1 MSPRDLANVNVL
13 MCITHVLQFHRRIFA
28 ILIDTLTTGLTKL
41 EEPMFTILPEDDAIL
56 HLRKPFSF
64 LSNFSRSVVYVDGQS
79 CATVEH
85 AYHMQKTLDPGWR
98 EIIRLKK
105 NPQWAKQ
112 TASMRSFPQ
121 REDWDTMKV
130 EVMRNLLVQKFS
142 RHPKLAAKLLA
153 TGDRVIAEAN
163 HWGDV
168 RWGVCQDA
176 DGVWR
181 GENLLGVLLMEV
193 RAKLRSGELQVCE
206 ESAERLT

>member
-1 MSPRDLANVNVL
+1 MINATSLAS
-13 MCITHVLQFHRRIFA
+13 
-28 ILIDTLTTGLTKL
+28 TKL
-41 EEPMFTILPEDDAIL
+41 EEQMFTILPEDDAIL
-56 HLRKPFSF
+56 DFRRPFSF
-64 LSNFSRSVVYVDGQS
+64 LSNFSRSVVYVDGQP

-85 AYHMQKTLDPGWR
+85 GYQMQKTLDPNWR
-98 EIIRLKK
+98 EVIRLKQ

-112 TASMRSFPQ
+112 SASMKSFPL

-153 TGDRVIAEAN
+153 TGARVIAEAN

>member
-1 MSPRDLANVNVL
+1 
-13 MCITHVLQFHRRIFA
+13 
-28 ILIDTLTTGLTKL
+28 
-41 EEPMFTILPEDDAIL
+41 MFMIMPEDDAIL
-56 HLRKPFSF
+56 HFRRPFSF

-85 AYHMQKTLDPGWR
+85 AYQMQKTLDPGWR

-112 TASMRSFPQ
+112 SASMKSFPV

-130 EVMRNLLVQKFS
+130 AVMRGLLEQKFT
-142 RHPKLAAKLLA
+142 RHPKIEAKLLA

-168 RWGVCQDA
+168 RWGVCLDA
-176 DGVWR
+176 EGIWR

-193 RAKLRSGELQVCE
+193 RAKLRSGELATHE
-206 ESAERLT
+206 EKAE